1 MRTHYVLIDYENVQP
16 SSLAELD
23 AEHIRVLLFV
33 GASQNKLTFD
43 IAVAVQ
49 KLGRRA
55 EYIKIAGNGSNAL
68 DFHIAF
74 HIGHLAAQDPTAFF
88 YIISKDTGFDPLIQH
103 LKERKVRALR
113 SNTVADIRLPKAVNS
128 KTTPERIQVVVAHL
142 QRQGAAKPRTRE
154 TLSNSINSLYQKK
167 LTESELVELLK
178 GLQAKGFITVNDTKI
193 TYSLPASRDP
203 HRLDWRAACVS
214 LPVHC
219 NFLGSVRSDLSATA
233 NCAPI

>member
-88 YIISKDTGFDPLIQH
+88 YIISKDTGFAPLIQH

-113 SNTVADIRLPKAVNS
+113 SNNVADIRLPKAENS
-128 KTTPERIQVVVAHL
+128 KTTPERIQVVVENL
-142 QRQGAAKPRTRE
+142 RQRGTSKPRTLE
-154 TLSNSINSLYQKK
+154 ALTNTINSRYQQK
-167 LTESELVELLK
+167 LTESELVELLNE
-178 GLQAKGFITVNDTKI
+178 LQAKGFITVDDTKV
-193 TYSLPASRDP
+193 TYSLPASEP
-203 HRLDWRAACVS
+203 
-214 LPVHC
+214 
-219 NFLGSVRSDLSATA
+219 
-233 NCAPI
+233 